1 MRRCGRRGK
10 KACPESR
17 NSGRTAYHP
26 RMLDVKRGSRV
37 GAIAAVLCYGALDL
51 TLQGR
56 YRLAPRGAVTV
67 IGVLLIVLL
76 VATYYVKNQRWRHIE
91 WIAMRLCIV
100 TSMILNAANLADV
113 VQDVLFD
120 PNTVEPTSLI
130 LTSLAIWSANVLVFS
145 LLYWAI
151 DRGGPDARASGS
163 NDPADFDFPAY
174 TSTRAI
180 ASWQPAF
187 MDYLFLGFTTATA
200 FSPTEA
206 MPLTSRVKALMVVQ
220 SLVSLITII
229 IVAARAIGIIPST

>member
-1 MRRCGRRGK
+1 MQGV
-10 KACPESR
+10 
-17 NSGRTAYHP
+17 N
-26 RMLDVKRGSRV
+26 RGSRV
-37 GAIAAVLCYGALDL
+37 GAIVAVLCYGGLDL

-56 YRLAPRGAVTV
+56 YRLAPQGAITA
-67 IGVLLIVLL
+67 IGALLIALL
-76 VATYYVKNQRWRHIE
+76 IATYYVKNQRWRRIE
-91 WIAMRLCIV
+91 WNAMRLCIV

-120 PNTVEPTSLI
+120 SNHVEPTSLI

-151 DRGGPDARASGS
+151 DRGGPDARASGT
-163 NDPADFDFPAY
+163 NDAADFDFPAY
-174 TSTRAI
+174 TSTRAT
-180 ASWQPAF
+180 AGWQPTF

-206 MPLTSRVKALMVVQ
+206 MPLTSHVKALMVVQ

-229 IVAARAIGIIPST
+229 IVAARAIGIIPGA